1 MEIGAQ
7 FFTLRDY
14 CQNLTDFEESLK
26 KVADI
31 GYKIVQISG
40 TCEYDAVWLDEKLK
54 ENGLKCV
61 ITHNAADKLI
71 SDTEKICEDNFRFG
85 CKNIGLGWYPFTK
98 DGTIDDFCEK
108 YLPVAEKV
116 KQSGGYFMYHN
127 HDGEFKKIDNK
138 PIIEHLAEKISPE
151 LMGFTLDVFWVQ
163 AGGGDPGYWL
173 ERLKGRVP
181 CMHLKDFAYGK
192 KMAFLG
198 DGNINFDRIFAK
210 AEEAGTEYMLVEQ
223 DDCYDMNPFECLE
236 RSYKYLVSK
245 GF

>member
-7 FFTLRDY
+7 LFTVRDY
-14 CQNLTDFEESLK
+14 CKNLTDFEESLK
-26 KVADI
+26 KVANI
-31 GYKIVQISG
+31 GYKTVQVSG
-40 TCEYDAVWLDEKLK
+40 TCEYDPKWLDEKLK

-61 ITHNAADKLI
+61 ITHNAAEKLI
-71 SDTEKICEDNFRFG
+71 SDTKKVCEDNFNFG
-85 CKNIGLGWYPFTK
+85 CKHIGLGCYSFDK
-98 DGTIDDFCEK
+98 GGTIDDFCEK
-108 YLPVAEKV
+108 YLPVAKNI
-116 KQSGGYFMYHN
+116 KQCGGYFMYHN
-127 HDGEFKKIDNK
+127 HDGEFIKIDNK

-173 ERLKGRVP
+173 EKLKGRVP
-181 CMHLKDFAYGK
+181 CIHLKDFAHGR
-192 KMAFLG
+192 KMAPVG
-198 DGNINFDRIFAK
+198 RGNINFDRIFAK

-223 DDCYDMNPFECLE
+223 DDCYDMNPFDCLE